1 MSWLICH
8 EWWKRGFIYFFKT
21 KGQNLQHRSTVLQ
34 EDLSFSITIIFHD
47 FLYKKEFN
55 SIFWFRICYELKKC
69 MLHFCSHFQLIIYTF
84 IWPSHIWNIHF
95 FFSNYAQQIEGQSFK
110 KPLHFTLNYL
120 YEHCTIQEDTIKT
133 SSNNLSHTELTF
145 HFKKSWKPMKR
156 RDSLPY
162 YWLLIYLRLHDQGT

>member
-1 MSWLICH
+1 MFLSITGGCTGSSESTLVKMPHCWKSNVVAHLSW
-8 EWWKRGFIYFFKT
+8 GFIIFFKT

-55 SIFWFRICYELKKC
+55 SLFWFQICYELKKC

-95 FFSNYAQQIEGQSFK
+95 SFQIMRNKVKDSLLK
-110 KPLHFTLNYL
+110 TLTFY
-120 YEHCTIQEDTIKT
+120 
-133 SSNNLSHTELTF
+133 TELSVWTLYYT
-145 HFKKSWKPMKR
+145 R
-156 RDSLPY
+156 RY
-162 YWLLIYLRLHDQGT
+162 Y